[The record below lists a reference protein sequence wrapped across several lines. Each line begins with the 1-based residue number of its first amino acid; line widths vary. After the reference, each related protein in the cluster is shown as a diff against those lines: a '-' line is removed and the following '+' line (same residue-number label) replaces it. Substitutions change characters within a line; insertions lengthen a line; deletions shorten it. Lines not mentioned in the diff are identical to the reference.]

1 MALKGL
7 RQFVVFDANKFLKGK
22 ELLLMNE
29 EDLVD
34 YDSNKVVGAKLKV
47 IIWSDNT
54 SYKKEGTTNEG
65 SELTI
70 KILGIKAQNIDQ
82 NNRGFISLKNP
93 KGSVYGDFQNQLS
106 LSADGFEFLKSQN
119 GDK

>member
-54 SYKKEGTTNEG
+54 SYKKEVPLIKDLNLRLKFWE
-65 SELTI
+65 SKR
-70 KILGIKAQNIDQ
+70 KILTKIIEDLLA
-82 NNRGFISLKNP
+82 
-93 KGSVYGDFQNQLS
+93 
-106 LSADGFEFLKSQN
+106 
-119 GDK
+119 